1 MEDVLNENIK
11 KSIKN
16 IVWALRKIVSLI
28 YHDSKKMD
36 KNYGITGPQTLVLK
50 YASSVEK
57 PMSASEISK
66 QINVTPAN
74 LTGII
79 DRLEEKEFVK
89 RVKKE
94 GDRRTQLIVITDKGK
109 DFSNSLPDLIEEK
122 LLKGLANYNA
132 TEVFGIYSGLKQI
145 IDVMDEDKKIEVTT
159 DLID

>member
-1 MEDVLNENIK
+1 LEDVLNESFK

-28 YHDSKKMD
+28 YHDSKKMV
-36 KNYGITGPQTLVLK
+36 KVYGVTGPQTLVLK
-50 YASSVEK
+50 YVSSVEI
-57 PMSASEISK
+57 PMSASKISK

-79 DRLEEKEFVK
+79 DRLEEKGFVK

-94 GDRRTQLIVITDKGK
+94 GDRRTQLIVITDSGK
-109 DFSNSLPDLIEEK
+109 EFSNTLPDLIEEK
-122 LLKGLANYNA
+122 LLKGLANYNT

-145 IDVMDEDKKIEVTT
+145 IDVMDEETKIEVTT
-159 DLID
+159 DLIE